1 MKLRQL
7 IAACHVAL
15 GVCAVHAQ
23 GPEAGSGQ
31 NPGMESGMGHE
42 IGLSAEEGEKRC
54 QANPERCAQIKQAV
68 QKRREEWKKLCDA
81 DPKACEE
88 KRAQLREKIE
98 GRGEHRQERRED
110 AQERRGTAPEAPTK

>member
-1 MKLRQL
+1 MPK
-7 IAACHVAL
+7 
-15 GVCAVHAQ
+15 
-23 GPEAGSGQ
+23 GPKRVPARTPAWSREL
-31 NPGMESGMGHE
+31 GHE

-54 QANPERCAQIKQAV
+54 QANPERCVQIKQAV